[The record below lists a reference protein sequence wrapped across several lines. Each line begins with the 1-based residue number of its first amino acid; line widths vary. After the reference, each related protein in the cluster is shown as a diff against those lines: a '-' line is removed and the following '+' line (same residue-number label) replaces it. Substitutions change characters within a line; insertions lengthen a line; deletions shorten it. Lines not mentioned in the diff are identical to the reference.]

1 MEILF
6 NWCSQEGVQNV
17 FSLIKNILKIVRI
30 VVPIGLVF
38 LTTWDVFKNVINPEN
53 KEGQAKILRRLA
65 AAVIVFFVPL
75 LVRFVLKLV
84 DVAGGNSNLSSC
96 WESAK

>member
-6 NWCSQEGVQNV
+6 NWCAQEGVQNV
-17 FSLIKNILKIVRI
+17 FSLVKNLLQIIRI

-38 LTTWDVFKNVINPEN
+38 LTTYDVFKNVINPES
-53 KEGQAKILRRLA
+53 KDGQSKILRRIA

-84 DVAGGNSNLSSC
+84 DIAGGSSNLSSC